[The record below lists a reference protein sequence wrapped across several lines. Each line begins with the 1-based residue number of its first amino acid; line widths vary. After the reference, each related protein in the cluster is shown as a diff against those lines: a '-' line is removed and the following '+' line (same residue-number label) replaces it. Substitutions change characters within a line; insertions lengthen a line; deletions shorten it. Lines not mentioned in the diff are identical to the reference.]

1 MSGANKKWGVG
12 ASKLTKN
19 VSAAIFNVYAM
30 YMYISFF
37 AKRGKRAQPPPPFPP
52 FTRLLYVEFV
62 GIDN

>member
-30 YMYISFF
+30 YMYII

-52 FTRLLYVEFV
+52 FRRLLYTQFV